1 MQYFAK
7 APLKREQALL
17 FHPTLEETI
26 PQDHEVRILDE
37 LLSLCDWSDWESEY
51 HGSRGQPPIPPSV
64 MARVIL
70 YGLIRGVRSSRK
82 LEYLCGHNVDFMW
95 LVEIRTI
102 DHSTLCEF
110 RKKFLSQLKSLFRR
124 IGRIAMTAGLIRLG
138 EVALDGTRA
147 RANNACSKTATAKT
161 LEKRLAELDAQFD
174 QMLQEADETDR
185 RESQLFDSDDS
196 PLPAKLA
203 DLKTR
208 QEELQRALEQVQEAD
223 SARRRR
229 GIDSDKKPAQIPMTD
244 SDSKVL
250 PNKEGGFAPNY
261 TPMAAT
267 DGHRGFLVDSD
278 VLSSEAEHE
287 ATIPTV
293 DRIEET
299 FGEKVGALLADGAF
313 VTGPNIEKLVEREV
327 DFVAPG
333 KSRQPEPSNPACRDD
348 PRQAVPEDQRSRLPR
363 RGDGKLDASCFLYVA
378 AEDCYYCPMGCPL
391 KYDQTKK
398 VDRSDGPAHMR
409 VYRCGDCDG
418 CPLRAECLSKTA
430 QSRTIR
436 HDQYRET
443 RERHAQQMASD
454 TRKEQL
460 RRRSWIAETPFA
472 VIKSI
477 MGVRQFLLRGRE
489 LVRHEWLWIGT
500 AFNLKKLVGAIQRMR
515 TKFAA
520 LIEMGLDQDVP
531 AAQ

>member
-1 MQYFAK
+1 
-7 APLKREQALL
+7 
-17 FHPTLEETI
+17 
-26 PQDHEVRILDE
+26 
-37 LLSLCDWSDWESEY
+37 
-51 HGSRGQPPIPPSV
+51 
-64 MARVIL
+64 
-70 YGLIRGVRSSRK
+70 
-82 LEYLCGHNVDFMW
+82 
-95 LVEIRTI
+95 
-102 DHSTLCEF
+102 
-110 RKKFLSQLKSLFRR
+110 
-124 IGRIAMTAGLIRLG
+124 
-138 EVALDGTRA
+138 
-147 RANNACSKTATAKT
+147 
-161 LEKRLAELDAQFD
+161 
-174 QMLQEADETDR
+174 
-185 RESQLFDSDDS
+185 
-196 PLPAKLA
+196 
-203 DLKTR
+203 
-208 QEELQRALEQVQEAD
+208 
-223 SARRRR
+223 
-229 GIDSDKKPAQIPMTD
+229 
-244 SDSKVL
+244 
-250 PNKEGGFAPNY
+250 
-261 TPMAAT
+261 
-267 DGHRGFLVDSD
+267 
-278 VLSSEAEHE
+278 
-287 ATIPTV
+287 
-293 DRIEET
+293 
-299 FGEKVGALLADGAF
+299 
-313 VTGPNIEKLVEREV
+313 
-327 DFVAPG
+327 
-333 KSRQPEPSNPACRDD
+333 
-348 PRQAVPEDQRSRLPR
+348 
-363 RGDGKLDASCFLYVA
+363 
-378 AEDCYYCPMGCPL
+378 MGCPL